1 MNVIA
6 LIAREFSALGFNAA
20 AKTVTELSSLIKRAS
35 LLFPIPLLKIVGDS
49 LKCSRVVLSNLEHK
63 MSGNYGSLFSCVR
76 TQGSIE
82 EEVYLKVSKEHP
94 QTLLVEGL
102 LQSVAYTTLHAYGFS
117 SAVPRVLDVL
127 KHPSLGFC
135 ITQQKHPYAQLFADY
150 LSQSL
155 TWGVPSVE
163 NDRLVFSVIAQVATY
178 LAVLEAEL
186 GMNHRDLTGTNV
198 LMIVPNQH
206 VEQTIKL
213 GGLQWSISSA
223 HQAILID
230 FGFTCM
236 GNTERTL
243 LVQAGQFLPE
253 IDFCPKQG
261 RDLFLL
267 FSSVWNVA
275 VFRESLTEKGQQLFQ
290 KWLLEESSSTSW
302 ADWLT
307 HDDPDNMKSMYLLTC
322 AQHFS
327 SSAASN
333 ISVLRDIAVTYP
345 DIVTIQEKAV

>member
-6 LIAREFSALGFNAA
+6 LITQELSALGFNAA
-20 AKTVTELSSLIKRAS
+20 AKTVNELSSILKRAS
-35 LLFPIPLLKIVGDS
+35 LLFPIPLLKIVGGT
-49 LKCSRVVLSNLEHK
+49 LQCSRVVLSNLEHK

-76 TQGSIE
+76 LQGKSE
-82 EEVYLKVSKEHP
+82 TEVYLKVSKEHP
-94 QTLLVEGL
+94 QTLLTEGL
-102 LQSVAYTTLHAYGFS
+102 LQSVAYATLNAYGFHL
-117 SAVPRVLDVL
+117 AVPRVLDVL
-127 KHPSLGFC
+127 KHPTLGYC
-135 ITQQKHPYAQLFADY
+135 VTQEKHAFAQLFADY

-163 NDRLVFSVIAQVATY
+163 NDMLVFSVIAQVATY

-198 LMIVPNQH
+198 LMIVPNQQ
-206 VEQTIKL
+206 VEQSIKL
-213 GGLQWSISSA
+213 DDLQWSIFSA

-236 GNTERTL
+236 GNTDGTL

-253 IDFCPKQG
+253 IDFCPKKG

-267 FSSVWNVA
+267 FSSLWNVA
-275 VFRESLTEKGQQLFQ
+275 VFRESLTEQGQYLFQ
-290 KWLLEESSSTSW
+290 KWLREESSTTSW
-302 ADWLT
+302 AEWLT
-307 HDDPDNMKSMYLLTC
+307 QEDPDNMKSMYLLTC

-327 SSAASN
+327 SSTSAN
-333 ISVLRDIAVTYP
+333 ISVLQDIATIYP
-345 DIVTIQEKAV
+345 TIVKIQSQVA